1 MSTHTHLENDD
12 IYFKRVAGWTAILSM
27 PIAFLSTFLNTYWTN
42 FNLLAFTSPEILLQ
56 EMTNSRWLVTTFMLD
71 LFGYYL
77 PLIPLALYI
86 PKLLNAEQS
95 GLLRVFTFSG
105 LAYIIC
111 GAIGASLCISILPN
125 LAESYLHTSGDEK
138 LLYLTVFSAFFNG
151 IFFGL
156 WDLLD
161 PILSGIWWIG
171 IGFYLQR
178 QWKNLGR
185 VTITLGVFSLL
196 TAVGYILGNH
206 ELQDVGLNVYLGLAP
221 IWAACV
227 GFKILK
233 H

>member
-12 IYFKRVAGWTAILSM
+12 IYFKQVAGWMAILSM

-56 EMTNSRWLVTTFMLD
+56 EMTDSRWLVTTFMLD

-86 PKLLNAEQS
+86 PKLLNAGQS

-125 LAESYLHTSGDEK
+125 LADSYLHASGGDK
-138 LLYLTVFSAFFNG
+138 LLYFTVFSAFFNG

-171 IGFYLQR
+171 TGFYLQR
-178 QWKNLGR
+178 QWKSLGR

-196 TAVGYILGNH
+196 TTVGYIVGNH
-206 ELQDVGLNVYLGLAP
+206 ELQDIGLNVYLGLAP
-221 IWAACV
+221 IWAAYV
-227 GFKILK
+227 GLKILK

>member
-12 IYFKRVAGWTAILSM
+12 IYFKQVAGWMAILSM

-56 EMTNSRWLVTTFMLD
+56 EMTDSRWLVTTFMLD

-86 PKLLNAEQS
+86 PKLLNAGQS

-125 LAESYLHTSGDEK
+125 LADSYLHSSGDDK

-161 PILSGIWWIG
+161 PILSGAWWLGIG
-171 IGFYLQR
+171 IYLQR
-178 QWKNLGR
+178 QWKFLGR

-196 TAVGYILGNH
+196 TAVGYIVGNH
-206 ELQDVGLNVYLGLAP
+206 ELQDIGLNVYLGLAP
-221 IWAACV
+221 IWAAYV
-227 GFKILK
+227 GLKILK